1 MNDSLLSAIKA
12 LDFTAIRNICLA
24 LSQEERQELKSYFA
38 RKNFNFI
45 FREVL
50 KEEKRYHFS
59 NKELAI
65 ISYTIMCVCNTLEEV
80 RKIEL
85 FQNIEPYIRGN
96 YYYFLSS
103 LEDEVL
109 LDFVQTPQGAYMIE
123 GIQLM
128 YKDNPSKMS
137 FQILWSAYKAGYIA
151 LNEGIFIENMYNI
164 NWFKADEHLTK
175 YLLKHPETVVL
186 FPSVPTYIQDTIFT
200 TEEWKKI
207 YHTLDKKG
215 YFTNKNAILHAFI
228 ETLLNPW
235 KKNVLDMYCRWIEN
249 LEPSHQELLSS
260 QHTLFALLSSDK
272 TSVVNFVM
280 KLIKE
285 ISSEKEFDFQAFADN
300 FALCFA
306 VQKIAKSQLIGLGI
320 LEKYYKKQAPAYP
333 DYREQLAVLF
343 TIPDVKLQEK
353 VASLLTTYF
362 GGEGLADVVAPY
374 EDYLKGKAQDLL
386 SPTPVPPSEGKG
398 ASLNQYNDLSSQLLD
413 CPPSGKSARAE
424 YVEGLN
430 SHTSQIA
437 RAARTPK
444 TWDDLLFL
452 IGDYIRERSPL
463 VLDLFFEG
471 LNQLQAQTPADYP
484 ELVKPYLNQLLSN
497 ERAVTSLFYQF
508 LDSWCNQSPIPL
520 VYNTNKEW
528 EELQEFYKEK
538 KYSQA
543 EKFNKLREIHV
554 SANKAKKIFPFFFNK
569 IACTL
574 LKLKEKDM
582 LPFIST
588 PTHAP
593 FYIEPITFL
602 ERFIQYEKAG
612 KTPMQEDV
620 IIGLNRLLPTEITEA
635 QKQLALSLTGDYAP
649 ALQYYFEV
657 SNAITITD
665 ATRVLWGQVL
675 RLKDIDGVFPE
686 LEIPQKPNLQG
697 LVRPFYLKYEVE
709 LTKINGVERNKIIL
723 EDNWD
728 KKHSSY
734 SYYNELGANYYNV
747 SPMGKV
753 IDEDIDYELS
763 LNPRYIDGWL
773 CKYLLPYTQG
783 MDSESLSEATRV
795 MSLLLEH
802 HLPIYHGGWLMVAT
816 CLLAE
821 RKPLRDLAAEYI
833 LLNLQKGETL
843 TYLAEAIGTLLAHKY
858 APIARFVEFL
868 DLPTRDPKVKA
879 FQKSVLEAYLPLAEK
894 QEKKPTNHKKL
905 VEFNR

>member
-306 VQKIAKSQLIGLGI
+306 VQKIAKSQLIGLSI
-320 LEKYYKKQAPAYP
+320 LENSYKKQAPTNP

-343 TIPDVKLQEK
+343 TVSDAKLQEK
-353 VASLLTTYF
+353 VATLLTSYF
-362 GGEGLADVVAPY
+362 CGEGLAEVVAPY
-374 EDYLKGKAQDLL
+374 QDYLKGKAQELL
-386 SPTPVPPSEGKG
+386 PFESHNSSESSDPSYSNEPN
-398 ASLNQYNDLSSQLLD
+398 SLT
-413 CPPSGKSARAE
+413 KE
-424 YVEGLN
+424 
-430 SHTSQIA
+430 IA

-452 IGDYIRERSPL
+452 IGDCIREHSPL

-471 LNQLQAQTPADYP
+471 LNQLQAQIPADYP
-484 ELVKPYLNQLLSN
+484 EQVKPYLNQLLSN

-508 LDSWCNQSPIPL
+508 LDSWCSQSPIPL

-528 EELQEFYKEK
+528 EELQELYKEK

-569 IACTL
+569 IACAL
-574 LKLKEKDM
+574 QKLKEKDT

-593 FYIEPITFL
+593 FYIEPLTFL
-602 ERFIQYEKAG
+602 ERIIQYEKAG

-657 SNAITITD
+657 SNTITITN

-728 KKHSSY
+728 KKHSTY

-821 RKPLRDLAAEYI
+821 RKNLRDLAAEYI
-833 LLNLQKGETL
+833 LLSLQKGETL

-868 DLPTRDPKVKA
+868 DLPTRDPKIKA
-879 FQKSVLEAYLPLAEK
+879 FQKAVVEAYLPLAEK

-905 VEFNR
+905 VAFSC